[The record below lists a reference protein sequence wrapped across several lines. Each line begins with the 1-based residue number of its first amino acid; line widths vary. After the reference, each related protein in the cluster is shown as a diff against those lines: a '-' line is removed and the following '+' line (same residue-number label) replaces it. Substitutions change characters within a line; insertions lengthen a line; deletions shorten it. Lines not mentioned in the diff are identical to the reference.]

1 MNKIK
6 FLIFSIFLILF
17 VSGCKPTD
25 NNPIVSIPNLE
36 LSGTTLQINVD
47 NGSNIYT
54 ETIIFGYDG
63 YALIIDENNEYY
75 LSKWYFNIYNDVVV
89 ENIYYIDVDNSLI
102 IIDNPQ
108 IQTFE
113 FGNILETDVYYT
125 MYTNDSYYGVSIV
138 DIYNSSLD
146 NLTYIDDEILLIDS
160 IDTSLYTTDDF
171 FDFISVYYSARLVS
185 SLTSINEDTNSS
197 SSLSLPSSDRKG
209 LKIFKR

>member
-1 MNKIK
+1 M
-6 FLIFSIFLILF
+6 
-17 VSGCKPTD
+17 
-25 NNPIVSIPNLE
+25 
-36 LSGTTLQINVD
+36 
-47 NGSNIYT
+47 
-54 ETIIFGYDG
+54 
-63 YALIIDENNEYY
+63 
-75 LSKWYFNIYNDVVV
+75 
-89 ENIYYIDVDNSLI
+89 
-102 IIDNPQ
+102 
-108 IQTFE
+108 
-113 FGNILETDVYYT
+113 ETDVYYT

-171 FDFISVYYSARLVS
+171 FDFIPVYYSARLVS